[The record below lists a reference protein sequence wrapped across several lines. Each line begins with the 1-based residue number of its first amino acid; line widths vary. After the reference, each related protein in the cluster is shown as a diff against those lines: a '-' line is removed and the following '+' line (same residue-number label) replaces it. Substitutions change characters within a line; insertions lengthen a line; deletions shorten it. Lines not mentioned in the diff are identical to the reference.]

1 MAKKI
6 LIVEDDISIRE
17 LLEELLISE
26 SYEVVTAA
34 HGAEALEVLK
44 GQELPHLILMDLMMP
59 VLDGYGLRKE
69 LLKDSNWSSIPVVA
83 MSAEASAAEK
93 IKGYGVAAFL
103 SKPVDIDTIFQTIE
117 EFSS

>member
-34 HGAEALEVLK
+34 HGGEALEVLR

-59 VLDGYGLRKE
+59 VLDGYGFRKE
-69 LLKDSNWSSIPVVA
+69 LLKDSNLSNIPVVA

-103 SKPVDIDTIFQTIE
+103 SKPVEIDTILQTIE
-117 EFSS
+117 EFS